1 MHCFVKETRNSIFQH
16 RLFAFLI
23 NGWSL
28 LLKTL
33 KWILDIVLSRSSC
46 AISVDL
52 NSDFTL
58 QFCSTVLKKYVVLKL
73 RERKKNTFPR
83 QLSQIETES
92 KTCLGFCAGK
102 GKQREKCG

>member
-1 MHCFVKETRNSIFQH
+1 MEYLAARDAIKFSKSCKLIMHCFVKETRNSNFQH
-16 RLFAFLI
+16 RLFAYLI

-52 NSDFTL
+52 I
-58 QFCSTVLKKYVVLKL
+58 QIL
-73 RERKKNTFPR
+73 R
-83 QLSQIETES
+83 
-92 KTCLGFCAGK
+92 
-102 GKQREKCG
+102 